1 MTDDSEEQ
9 SLTPLFHVMSKLL
22 TANARYHPTERLIV
36 LAIVQRMSREGVCWP
51 SLADIARRT
60 GLDRRTV
67 TKWLSRHLRGPG
79 PLLART
85 WVPEHKSPTYSL
97 VRDPVAF
104 AKARDAS
111 RSDVQHVPP
120 TTCSD
125 PAGVQNEP
133 PAGANGS
140 SLGSNA
146 FHPPVQCVPPKTI
159 MKTNMKTIMKTEAT
173 APTGVSPRRRPLSD
187 EEVDG
192 YLARYQRQGE
202 TRSEAIRRL
211 GLVQAGVGA

>member
-1 MTDDSEEQ
+1 MSSDGENNR
-9 SLTPLFHVMSKLL
+9 LTPLFHAMSKLL
-22 TANARYHPTERLIV
+22 TANAPYHATERLIV
-36 LAIVQRMSREGVCWP
+36 LAIVRRMNTEGACWP

-67 TKWLSRHLRGPG
+67 SKRLNAHLNGPA
-79 PLLART
+79 PLLKRQ
-85 WVPEHKSPTYSL
+85 WVPEHRSPTYIL
-97 VRDPVAF
+97 VRDPGAF
-104 AKARDAS
+104 AEARDAA
-111 RSDVQHVPP
+111 RVDVQNDPSKTDEAP
-120 TTCSD
+120 T
-125 PAGVQNEP
+125 AQNDP

-159 MKTNMKTIMKTEAT
+159 MKTIMKTEAT